1 MQVSFKFYINLI
13 RDTVLNL
20 ILHMKKQAYR
30 GYITVPDLYRP
41 KPGLRS
47 SDSRALTLNHYPKP
61 PPKYSSNRS

>member
-30 GYITVPDLYRP
+30 GYITVPDLYSQS
-41 KPGLRS
+41 LN
-47 SDSRALTLNHYPKP
+47 SDHLTPEP
-61 PPKYSSNRS
+61 SP